1 MKSIIGIQD
10 EFIQTVV
17 AGASRW
23 SHRKCSW
30 NKSKI
35 GGHFR
40 RICRGASTKAMKA
53 LKTLGFTDDVAEKI
67 IADAMDVAKLEINA
81 E

>member
-1 MKSIIGIQD
+1 MKTLIGIQD

-23 SHRKCSW
+23 SHRSCSW
-30 NKSKI
+30 NQSKI

-40 RICRGASTKAMKA
+40 RICRGASTKALKSLKA
-53 LKTLGFTDDVAEKI
+53 IGFEGEQAEKI
-67 IADAMDVAKLEINA
+67 IADAMDVAKLEMNV